1 MNGARHYPSTVDT
14 QIGNFERGSV
24 TANGVELAFLEAGP
38 PEGQLAICVHG
49 FPDSAWTW
57 RHLLP
62 ALADSGFHAIAP
74 FLRGYAPS
82 GLAPDGAYQS
92 GALAVDLCAL
102 KQALAG
108 DSKAVFIGHDWG
120 AFAGYG
126 ATGWKP
132 DHFSK
137 LVTMAVPPVPAAAST
152 FFSYDQIKRSFYVFF
167 FQSPLAEMIVGGD
180 DLVFIDNLWRDWS
193 PGYDAG
199 WDVAR
204 VKEAIGEPD
213 RLSAAIN
220 YYRAMFNDETHRPE
234 YQEAQQAAGGNP
246 VIPTLYLH
254 GADDGC
260 MKVRSIEEV
269 ATFLPEGSGAV
280 MIDRAGHF
288 LHLEQPDEVNERV
301 LAFISD

>member
-1 MNGARHYPSTVDT
+1 VDT
-14 QIGNFERGSV
+14 QIENLKRSNI
-24 TANGVELAFLEAGP
+24 TANGVDLGFLETGP
-38 PEGQLAICVHG
+38 VDGQLAICVHG

-62 ALADSGFHAIAP
+62 ALADAGFHAVAP

-92 GALAVDLCAL
+92 GALAADLCAL
-102 KQALAG
+102 KEEIGGSDPAI
-108 DSKAVFIGHDWG
+108 FIGHDWG

-132 DHFSK
+132 EYFSK

-152 FFSYDQIKRSFYVFF
+152 FFSYAQIKRSFYVFF
-167 FQSPLAEMIVGGD
+167 FQSPLAEGVVGAD
-180 DLVFIDNLWRDWS
+180 NCAFIDNLWTDWS
-193 PGYDAG
+193 PGFDAA

-204 VKEAIGEPD
+204 VKESIGEPE

-220 YYRAMFNDETHRPE
+220 YYRAMFDGSTHRVE
-234 YQEAQQAAGGNP
+234 YAEAQQAAGGVP
-246 VIPTLYLH
+246 VVPTLYLH

-260 MKVRSIEEV
+260 MGVASIEEV
-269 ATFLPEGSGAV
+269 AALLPAGSQAAMV
-280 MIDRAGHF
+280 EKAGHF
-288 LHLEQPDEVNERV
+288 LHLEQPGEVNDRV
-301 LAFISD
+301 LRFIAG

>member
-1 MNGARHYPSTVDT
+1 VDT
-14 QIGNFERGSV
+14 QIGNFERRSV

-38 PEGQLAICVHG
+38 PDGQLALCAHG
-49 FPDSAWTW
+49 FPDTAWTW

-62 ALADSGFHAIAP
+62 ALADSGFHAVAP

-82 GLAPDGAYQS
+82 GLAPDGAYQT
-92 GALAVDLCAL
+92 GALAADLCSL
-102 KQALAG
+102 TETLAG
-108 DSKAVFIGHDWG
+108 GAKAVFIGHDWG

-126 ATGWKP
+126 ATGYKP

-167 FQSPLAEMIVGGD
+167 FQTPLAEFVVAQD
-180 DLVFIDNLWRDWS
+180 NYSFIDKLWRDWS
-193 PGYDAG
+193 PGYEAT

-220 YYRAMFNDETHRPE
+220 YYRAMFNDETHRSE
-234 YQEAQQAAGGNP
+234 YQAAQQAAGGAP
-246 VIPTLYLH
+246 QIATLYLH

-260 MKVRSIEEV
+260 MKVRSIDEV
-269 ATFLPEGSGAV
+269 ATFLPEGSAAV
-280 MIDRAGHF
+280 MIEGAGHF
-288 LHLEQPDEVNERV
+288 LHLEKPEEVNERV
-301 LAFISD
+301 LDFIST